1 MPHEDELVPMG
12 ITKRGGPAFLKG
24 TYTSS
29 PPQTTQAETCG
40 NPPNALVRVQNHRI
54 GGASVYSPM
63 IMLLMS
69 TKQWRIPV
77 FCINISNY
85 HRPCQIGRH
94 ISENGPLRGSIL
106 DVDIPNWRTK
116 TQSVSQTMGLV
127 PENCLTL
134 IPVDYHH
141 FPEMSCKKRGSFEG
155 YTPSSNTI
163 KLYAVG

>member
-77 FCINISNY
+77 FAKIYPTIIDHAKLEDIYLKMAHCEAPFWMSTS
-85 HRPCQIGRH
+85 PTGAPRH
-94 ISENGPLRGSIL
+94 SQFLRLWVWYLRI
-106 DVDIPNWRTK
+106 V
-116 TQSVSQTMGLV
+116 
-127 PENCLTL
+127 
-134 IPVDYHH
+134 
-141 FPEMSCKKRGSFEG
+141 
-155 YTPSSNTI
+155 
-163 KLYAVG
+163 